1 MPNIHRQFRDA
12 LLNVS
17 VAIPSEGE
25 IVASNII
32 ILHEGRKAQGQ
43 EIEILFPKL
52 PSLAVGKQIQ
62 AWFEHTDTDP
72 DSIASVGPQGKP
84 PGGVNPPDELPS
96 KPPKQ
101 DPKPDPE
108 TPKDPKKDPK
118 KDPEQP
124 KDPEGGEGDSTSPW
138 ERALNVGLAVVTG
151 PQLVATAQYLA
162 VPVDIK
168 KFIRAVIS
176 VDKGAGDN
184 TGLVAV
190 SLVF

>member
-1 MPNIHRQFRDA
+1 MPNLHKQFKDA
-12 LLNVS
+12 LLSVT
-17 VAIPSEGE
+17 VAIPGEGE
-25 IVASNII
+25 SVASNII
-32 ILHEGRKAQGQ
+32 TLHEGRKAQGQ
-43 EIEILFPKL
+43 EIEIQFPKL
-52 PSLAVGKQIQ
+52 LNLAAGKRIQ

-72 DSIASVGPQGKP
+72 DSIAGMGLLGKP
-84 PGGVNPPDELPS
+84 PGGINPPDELPS

-108 TPKDPKKDPK
+108 TPKDPKKDPEK
-118 KDPEQP
+118 GPKPEN
-124 KDPEGGEGDSTSPW
+124 PEDGDADSTSTW

-168 KFIRAVIS
+168 KFIRAVVS
-176 VDKGAGDN
+176 VDKGAGVN
-184 TGLVAV
+184 TGLISV

>member
-1 MPNIHRQFRDA
+1 MPNLHKQFKDA
-12 LLNVS
+12 LLS
-17 VAIPSEGE
+17 ATVAIPSEGE
-25 IVASNII
+25 SVVSNII
-32 ILHEGRKAQGQ
+32 TLHEGRKAQGQ
-43 EIEILFPKL
+43 EIEIQFPKL
-52 PSLAVGKQIQ
+52 LNLATEKRIRV
-62 AWFEHTDTDP
+62 WLEHTDTCEGSV
-72 DSIASVGPQGKP
+72 DSLGRPGF
-84 PGGVNPPDELPS
+84 PGGVNPPDEPPS

-124 KDPEGGEGDSTSPW
+124 ENPEDGNADSTSTW

-168 KFIRAVIS
+168 KFIRAVVS
-176 VDKGAGDN
+176 VDKGAGNN
-184 TGLVAV
+184 TGLVTV

>member
-1 MPNIHRQFRDA
+1 MPNLHKQFKDA
-12 LLNVS
+12 LLSVT

-25 IVASNII
+25 SVVSNII
-32 ILHEGRKAQGQ
+32 TLHEGRKAQGQ
-43 EIEILFPKL
+43 EIEILFPRL
-52 PSLAVGKQIQ
+52 PNLAADKRINVWLQ
-62 AWFEHTDTDP
+62 HTDTCEGSAD
-72 DSIASVGPQGKP
+72 VQGLKP

-101 DPKPDPE
+101 GPKPDPK
-108 TPKDPKKDPK
+108 TPKEPDAPKEDPDRPGN
-118 KDPEQP
+118 PE
-124 KDPEGGEGDSTSPW
+124 DGDADGTSTW

-168 KFIRAVIS
+168 KFVRAVIS
-176 VDKGAGDN
+176 VDKDAGDN
-184 TGLVAV
+184 TGLVTV

>member
-1 MPNIHRQFRDA
+1 MPNLHKQFKDA
-12 LLNVS
+12 LLSVT

-25 IVASNII
+25 SVVSNVIT
-32 ILHEGRKAQGQ
+32 LHEGRKAQGQ
-43 EIEILFPKL
+43 EIEIQFPKL
-52 PSLAVGKQIQ
+52 PNLAADKRINVWLQHSDTGQESVDIQ
-62 AWFEHTDTDP
+62 
-72 DSIASVGPQGKP
+72 GPKP

-101 DPKPDPE
+101 GPKPDPK
-108 TPKDPKKDPK
+108 TPKEPDAPE

-124 KDPEGGEGDSTSPW
+124 GNPDNGDTDSASTW

-168 KFIRAVIS
+168 EFVRAVVS
-176 VDKGAGDN
+176 VDNGAGNN
-184 TGLVAV
+184 TGLVTV